1 MALNPW
7 RVQSIDEFNFFC
19 CPECVY
25 RSKEE
30 NSFQTHALQNHEL
43 SSTFFH
49 HTDDPKTIE
58 TGMILSIDQAAAT
71 RYICR
76 NQPNPSQNLFCSH
89 SINIHV
95 CSHYVLRVLITCLWD
110 PRCHPYVFESRIA

>member
-49 HTDDPKTIE
+49 HADDPKAVE
-58 TGMILSIDQAAAT
+58 TGMILSIDQAAAV
-71 RYICR
+71 I
-76 NQPNPSQNLFCSH
+76 F
-89 SINIHV
+89 V
-95 CSHYVLRVLITCLWD
+95 K
-110 PRCHPYVFESRIA
+110 

>member
-49 HTDDPKTIE
+49 HADDPKAVE
-58 TGMILSIDQAAAT
+58 TGMILLIGQLAALL
-71 RYICR
+71 C
-76 NQPNPSQNLFCSH
+76 CS
-89 SINIHV
+89 
-95 CSHYVLRVLITCLWD
+95 
-110 PRCHPYVFESRIA
+110 FSRIVNKRSLEFLFSNLKNN

>member
-49 HTDDPKTIE
+49 HADDPKAIE
-58 TGMILSIDQAAAT
+58 TGIILLIDQVAAVIVLQKIKCCKMFFFRDFLTFSLSI
-71 RYICR
+71 RLY
-76 NQPNPSQNLFCSH
+76 LF
-89 SINIHV
+89 
-95 CSHYVLRVLITCLWD
+95 L
-110 PRCHPYVFESRIA
+110 

>member
-49 HTDDPKTIE
+49 HADDPKTIE
-58 TGMILSIDQAAAT
+58 TGINNLIDRPSSSCDFCKILS
-71 RYICR
+71 
-76 NQPNPSQNLFCSH
+76 H
-89 SINIHV
+89 
-95 CSHYVLRVLITCLWD
+95 TCLANGSLMNLLMT
-110 PRCHPYVFESRIA
+110 FIT